1 MSKFDELET
10 LFNARNSA
18 SDWYINYR
26 EELVHMI
33 GQGLYTLPIA
43 AAYNAGYDEAMKKV
57 RNETCHTLQT
67 KND

>member
-1 MSKFDELET
+1 MSDELET
-10 LFNARNSA
+10 LFNVRNNA
-18 SDWYINYR
+18 DNWYFKHR
-26 EELVHMI
+26 DELVQMMKDEY
-33 GQGLYTLPIA
+33 YTLPIA

>member
-1 MSKFDELET
+1 MSKFDELKT
-10 LFNARNSA
+10 LFHSHNDA
-18 SDWYINYR
+18 SNWYIKYR

-57 RNETCHTLQT
+57 RNESCHTLQT
-67 KND
+67 KKD